1 MTIDMS
7 TAPRCA
13 SVRSAQPDDLPAI
26 EELLQQSGLPTA
38 AVGAWLSH
46 FLVAD
51 SEGEVVAVA
60 GLESYGP
67 SALLRSVAVNSAW
80 RGSGL
85 ARQLIDRLLAEAQ
98 QQGVDDIYLLT
109 TTAEHY
115 FPRLGF
121 ACCTRD
127 DVPGPVQESVEF
139 REACPASAV
148 VMRRTL
154 SDEQSNELVAF
165 RRRSEP

>member
-1 MTIDMS
+1 MTIDM
-7 TAPRCA
+7 TAAPRCA
-13 SVRSAQPDDLPAI
+13 SVRSAQPEDLPPI

-67 SALLRSVAVNSAW
+67 SALLRSVAVSPAW

-85 ARQLIDRLLAEAQ
+85 ARQLVDRLLSKAHE
-98 QQGVDDIYLLT
+98 QGIHDIYLLT

-127 DVPGPVQESVEF
+127 DVPSPVQESVEF

-148 VMRRTL
+148 VMRRML
-154 SDEQSNELVAF
+154 NGEQSHELVGLA
-165 RRRSEP
+165 RE